1 MKSPPQTIKSVQ
13 CVLET
18 LSPEIKSPTH
28 VASEPTDSTAVQS
41 PGKNDSGTEQ
51 GEAVRA
57 Q

>member
-28 VASEPTDSTAVQS
+28 VASEPTDGTAVQS